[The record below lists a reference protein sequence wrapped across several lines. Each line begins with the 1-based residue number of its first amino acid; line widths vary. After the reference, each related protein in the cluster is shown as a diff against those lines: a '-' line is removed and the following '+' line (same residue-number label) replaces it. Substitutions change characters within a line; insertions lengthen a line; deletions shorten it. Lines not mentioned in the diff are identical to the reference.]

1 MSRFGGFIV
10 QHRYQVQPSDM
21 DELKRLIARVFE
33 HADDLG
39 VATYEFWVDDEEAGL
54 VTELY
59 GYDSWSHWRRLADK
73 PTSSSMDSVYMRLD
87 EIIVGGLA
95 AVDTRQWRPEPI

>member
-10 QHRYQVQPSDM
+10 QHRYKVQPSDM
-21 DELKRLIARVFE
+21 EELKGLIEKVFE

-39 VATYEFWVDDEEAGL
+39 VATYEFWIDDEEAGT

-59 GYDSWSHWRRLADK
+59 GYDSWSHWRRLAEK

-87 EIIVGGLA
+87 ELIIGGLA
-95 AVDTRQWRPEPI
+95 AVDTRQWQPQSV